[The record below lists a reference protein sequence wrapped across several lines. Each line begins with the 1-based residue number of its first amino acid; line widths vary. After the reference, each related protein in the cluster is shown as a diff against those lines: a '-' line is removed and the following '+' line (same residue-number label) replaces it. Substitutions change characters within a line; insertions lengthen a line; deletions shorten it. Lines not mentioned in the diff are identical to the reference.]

1 MRFFP
6 KEVRTFEISSKASKA
21 EEENPKKFIPNA
33 LDQLSNPR
41 MQKEFE
47 QNHLNN
53 DFKYTLDDF
62 SFEF

>member
-6 KEVRTFEISSKASKA
+6 KDVRTFAINKPKSS
-21 EEENPKKFIPNA
+21 EPEKKFIPNA
-33 LDQLSNPR
+33 LDHLSNPR
-41 MQKEFE
+41 MQKEFQ